1 MQDDNLILDQLV
13 SAKRQLRLAII
24 TETYLPE
31 INGVAMTTGRMVS
44 ALQQQGHWI
53 ELVRP
58 KQHAGD
64 IGSDND
70 ALEEVLQQGIPIPR
84 YSGLKFGLPAKR
96 KLMQRWKLRRPD
108 LVHVVTEGPL
118 GWSAIAAAR
127 LLKIPVTSDFHTNFH
142 TYSQH
147 YGLGWL
153 QKPVNAYLR
162 KFHNQTLTTFVPT
175 RELVND
181 LQQCGY
187 RNLKVVARG
196 VDTQLFSPT
205 KRDPALRQA
214 WGLRDSDTA
223 VIYVGRLA
231 AEKNLPL
238 AFDAFEAM
246 RQQCNDLRLIL
257 VGDGPQR
264 NDWQQ
269 RHPEHIFAGMRVG
282 EDLARHYASGDVF
295 LFPSLS
301 ETFGNVTLEAMAS
314 GLAVV
319 AYDYAA
325 AREHIQHQHNGLL
338 VEAGDAGSFC
348 QAAKEL
354 IVKPGEIARLRAAAA
369 TSAMSIGWQ
378 QVFREFEQQLFEVIR
393 NWEQSHD

>member
-24 TETYLPE
+24 TETYPPE

-53 ELVRP
+53 ELIRP

-64 IGSDND
+64 VASDNE
-70 ALEEVLQQGIPIPR
+70 ALEEVLHRGIPIPR

-96 KLMQRWKLRRPD
+96 KLMTRWKLRRPD

-127 LLKIPVTSDFHTNFH
+127 VLKIPVTSDFHTNFH

-175 RELVND
+175 RELVTD

-187 RNLKVVARG
+187 RNLRVVARG
-196 VDTQLFSPT
+196 VDTHLLSPS
-205 KRDPALRQA
+205 KRDPALRHA
-214 WGLRDSDTA
+214 WGVNDKDIVA
-223 VIYVGRLA
+223 VYVGRLA

-238 AFDAFEAM
+238 VFDAFSAM
-246 RQQCNDLRLIL
+246 RQQHPSARLVL

-264 NDWQQ
+264 QEWEQ
-269 RHPEHIFAGMRVG
+269 RYPEHIFAGMRVG

-325 AREHIQHQHNGLL
+325 AREYIKHQQSGIL
-338 VEAGDAGSFC
+338 VTSGNASEFC
-348 QAAKEL
+348 QS
-354 IVKPGEIARLRAAAA
+354 AAALACNPNLIAALKQGAVNA
-369 TSAMSIGWQ
+369 TAHVGWH
-378 QVFREFEQQLFEVIR
+378 QVFDEFEQHLFEVITH
-393 NWEQSHD
+393 WENGHD

>member
-24 TETYLPE
+24 TETYPPE

-58 KQHAGD
+58 KQHSGD
-64 IGSDND
+64 IGCDND
-70 ALEEVLQQGIPIPR
+70 ALEEVLQRGIPIPR

-96 KLMQRWKLRRPD
+96 KLMARWKLRRPD

-127 LLKIPVTSDFHTNFH
+127 VLKIPVTSDFHTNFH

-196 VDTQLFSPT
+196 VDTHLFSPQ

-214 WGLRDSDTA
+214 WGLSDKDTA

-231 AEKNLPL
+231 AEKNLSL
-238 AFDAFEAM
+238 VFDAFEAM
-246 RQQCNDLRLIL
+246 HKERNDLRLIL

-264 NDWQQ
+264 SEWQQ
-269 RHPEHIFAGMRVG
+269 RHPEHVFAGMRVG

-314 GLAVV
+314 GLAVI

-325 AREHIQHQHNGLL
+325 AREHIQHQENGIL
-338 VEAGDAGSFC
+338 VKAGDAGSFC
-348 QAAKEL
+348 QAAAEL
-354 IVKPGEIARLRAAAA
+354 AVMPEQIGTLRSAAAQTA
-369 TSAMSIGWQ
+369 AHIGWL
-378 QVFREFEQQLFEVIR
+378 QVFSEFEQQLFEVIK

>member
-13 SAKRQLRLAII
+13 SAKRQLRLAIV
-24 TETYLPE
+24 TETYPPE

-64 IGSDND
+64 IASDND
-70 ALEEVLQQGIPIPR
+70 ALEEFLQRGIPIPR

-96 KLMQRWKLRRPD
+96 KLMNRWKLRRPD

-127 LLKIPVTSDFHTNFH
+127 ILKIPVTSDFHTNFH

-175 RELVND
+175 RELVNQ

-196 VDTQLFSPT
+196 VDTHLFSPT

-214 WGLRDSDTA
+214 WGLSENDA
-223 VIYVGRLA
+223 AIIYVGRLA

-238 AFDAFEAM
+238 VFDAFETM
-246 RQQCNDLRLIL
+246 RQQRKNLRLVL

-264 NDWQQ
+264 NEWQQ

-314 GLAVV
+314 GLAVI

-338 VEAGDAGSFC
+338 IPAGDAGRFC
-348 QAAKEL
+348 LEAAAL
-354 IVKPGEIARLRAAAA
+354 IVKPEEIAKLRAAA
-369 TSAMSIGWQ
+369 TDSAANIGWQ
-378 QVFREFEQQLFEVIR
+378 QVFREFEQQLFEVIS